1 MLYEGVVSS
10 VPGHLPDASSTPSS
24 CDHYKNVSSRCPMS
38 PGQQSGP
45 PLRPTVL
52 ETWTEGL
59 LTGLVSSHRSFL
71 AAGLP
76 SCWLVC
82 VCAGEGG
89 EGGKFIE
96 NLAGVWAS
104 DSDRPSTQ
112 TPALLLIV

>member
-1 MLYEGVVSS
+1 
-10 VPGHLPDASSTPSS
+10 
-24 CDHYKNVSSRCPMS
+24 MS